1 MKAFSTVRH
10 DKFSSVIV
18 NPAGEISGVY
28 RRCPHCGMVD
38 LQHSAQGLKRSHH
51 QITRVGALLK
61 YECGY
66 CRKQFHTIE
75 LCVPADTDPIA
86 FYQRI
91 NMLLTEEKKN
101 NTEEPALEHS

>member
-1 MKAFSTVRH
+1 MPKVGLLCH
-10 DKFSSVIV
+10 DISAAPLVVPPGVI
-18 NPAGEISGVY
+18 AKIY
-28 RRCPHCGMVD
+28 RQCPHCGSAD
-38 LQHSAQGLKRSHH
+38 RQYSAQSAKDSHF
-51 QITRVGALLK
+51 QITRVGAVLK

-91 NMLLTEEKKN
+91 NTLLNDEKN
-101 NTEEPALEHS
+101 NKEESNLEHP